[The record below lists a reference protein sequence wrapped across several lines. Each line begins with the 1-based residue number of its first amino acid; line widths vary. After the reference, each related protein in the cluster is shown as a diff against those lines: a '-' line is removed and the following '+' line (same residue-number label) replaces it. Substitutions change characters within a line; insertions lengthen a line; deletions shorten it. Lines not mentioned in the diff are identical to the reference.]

1 MEPKYV
7 FKPGAQKVVEATI
20 YQNES
25 DPTLSGLESEPD
37 SVTVEIGSGTSA
49 TFQINQTTGKVE
61 VSYSNT
67 AASQEYI
74 GDIAGFIV
82 EDLQRL
88 VVKKGGRRTRKQSKH
103 SRKTKHQRRRR

>member
-7 FKPGAQKVVEATI
+7 FKPGAQKVVEKTI
-20 YQNES
+20 YENET

-37 SVTVEIGSGTSA
+37 SVTVEVGSGTTA
-49 TFQINQTTGKVE
+49 TFQINQSTGKVE

-74 GDIAGFIV
+74 ADIAEFIV
-82 EDLQRL
+82 EDLQPL
-88 VVKKGGRRTRKQSKH
+88 VVKKGGRRKSKH
-103 SRKTKHQRRRR
+103 ARKSKHKTRRR

>member
-7 FKPGAQKVVEATI
+7 FKPGAKDVVEKTI
-20 YQNES
+20 YENET

-37 SVTVEIGSGTSA
+37 SVTVEIGSGTTA
-49 TFQINQTTGKVE
+49 TFQINQSTGKVE

-74 GDIAGFIV
+74 ADIAEFIV
-82 EDLQRL
+82 EDLQGL
-88 VVKKGGRRTRKQSKH
+88 VIKKGGRRRKSKH
-103 SRKTKHQRRRR
+103 ARKSKHKTRRR